1 MHEWETEAE
10 GQRVTEHTFKY
21 LNLSLA
27 HSAAATPVPI
37 VTSDHFDAFRLSRTL
52 DLENESKYL
61 RLHDVFTPPSVSCE
75 LLVSLFFSS
84 DLQLHSGVKE
94 VTDTGGCGQ
103 SWRTLRPQ
111 RRGDG
116 KTFSEVSHDP
126 SGQKTRGFTAQFPHQ
141 NVYLEPDEQRY
152 GRLQLMVLF
161 WINVQIHE
169 GLSSTLFF
177 TLYGLRSSRRKTITT
192 I

>member
-1 MHEWETEAE
+1 M
-10 GQRVTEHTFKY
+10 
-21 LNLSLA
+21 
-27 HSAAATPVPI
+27 
-37 VTSDHFDAFRLSRTL
+37 
-52 DLENESKYL
+52 
-61 RLHDVFTPPSVSCE
+61 
-75 LLVSLFFSS
+75 
-84 DLQLHSGVKE
+84 
-94 VTDTGGCGQ
+94 
-103 SWRTLRPQ
+103 LRPQ

-116 KTFSEVSHDP
+116 KTFSEASHDP

-141 NVYLEPDEQRY
+141 NVYLEPEEQRY

-169 GLSSTLFF
+169 GLSSTLIF